1 MTATP
6 VWCAS
11 DAPEML
17 TIPVM
22 QKGETAF
29 LITGDPSRNKIQTMP
44 GGGISTTEIEL
55 PSDWDTLMERLGYP
69 PLSTFRL
76 PDSSTPSATLRPS
89 ADTDDTV
96 VRTDYFSASGQRIRK
111 DSPGFRIRRTVYS
124 SGKVKAQKSSTE

>member
-1 MTATP
+1 
-6 VWCAS
+6 
-11 DAPEML
+11 ML

-29 LITGDPSRNKIQTMP
+29 LITGDPSRNKIQTLP

-69 PLSTFRL
+69 PLSSFRL
-76 PDSSTPSATLRPS
+76 PDNSTPSATLRPS
-89 ADTDDTV
+89 ADTEDAV